1 MGLRRVVF
9 FCFKSGCCRG
19 PRAKLLDNPLVVNPP
34 QSNHVHSLPP
44 SMLRWLYKHLLLLEV
59 RPVPVRQ
66 SCPAASQLLSLHRCL
81 QTVIQPASQPASSP
95 ASDKPSSLCG
105 YLSLQGMFSQR
116 VKHPS
121 PSSGNPLQFLVFSLK
136 SAEVLTRAENRGNES
151 LSHPQTCP
159 AQMPMSILW
168 PQEIARGEQVRQFII
183 SGS

>member
-9 FCFKSGCCRG
+9 FCFKSGCCCV

-34 QSNHVHSLPP
+34 QSNHMHSLPP
-44 SMLRWLYKHLLLLEV
+44 SMLRWVYKHLLLLEV

-66 SCPAASQLLSLHRCL
+66 SCPAASQLLSLPRCL
-81 QTVIQPASQPASSP
+81 QTVIQPASSP

-105 YLSLQGMFSQR
+105 YLSLQGMFFQR

-121 PSSGNPLQFLVFSLK
+121 PLSWNSLQFLVFSLK

-159 AQMPMSILW
+159 VQMPMSILW
-168 PQEIARGEQVRQFII
+168 PQEIARGDQVRQFII